1 MAPEN
6 GPNFVADGFWRS
18 VRSKNGQRVDLWPC
32 ECRDDVYF
40 LALQV
45 GQVAQV
51 DLLSVQH
58 FMPQDAAA
66 FSDLHLLQAQP
77 AHRADA
83 QTSRAR
89 SLMNFILVDPAVID
103 VLVADCFQAIQPG
116 CTASRAVRLAS
127 AHELST
133 AR

>member
-1 MAPEN
+1 MKNRPDMGLAGFEK
-6 GPNFVADGFWRS
+6 GAD
-18 VRSKNGQRVDLWPC
+18 
-32 ECRDDVYF
+32 YF

-77 AHRADA
+77 AHKCGAFFLETVHADY
-83 QTSRAR
+83 
-89 SLMNFILVDPAVID
+89 L
-103 VLVADCFQAIQPG
+103 G
-116 CTASRAVRLAS
+116 
-127 AHELST
+127 ELDGD
-133 AR
+133 